1 MANIVWSID
10 WMDTS
15 TQTINGFSEVVVT
28 AGWRCTGT
36 DSSTGKDHTISN
48 YGAVSFVKPPA
59 GDPNFVPYADLTL
72 QIVLD
77 WCWSSGVNKTEVE
90 ASATQALANLANPP
104 VVQPKLPWAA

>member
-77 WCWSSGVNKTEVE
+77 WCWSSCVNKTEVE
-90 ASATQALANLANPP
+90 ASATQALANLVNPP